1 MALPL
6 ALLRA
11 AGMVGKG
18 SKGGKQSLGLEFKT
32 NAAEFR
38 NDLEKAAKAIEADV
52 EQIVRLTA
60 AKIEEKVVQ
69 RTPVDTGRARA
80 SWNMSEESIDGSVKP
95 EGNYGAPPAT
105 AVGALSGKKVIYIS
119 NNLDYIVPLEYGH
132 SGQAP
137 QGMAAIALAEVMAEL
152 KALGLK

>member
-1 MALPL
+1 
-6 ALLRA
+6 
-11 AGMVGKG
+11 MVGKG
-18 SKGGKQSLGLEFKT
+18 SKGGNQPLGLEFKT

-52 EQIVRLTA
+52 EQVVRLTA
-60 AKIEEKVVQ
+60 AKIEQKVVQ

-80 SWNMSEESIDGSVKP
+80 SWNMSEESIDSSVKP

-105 AVGALSGKKVIYIS
+105 PVGALSGKKVIYIS